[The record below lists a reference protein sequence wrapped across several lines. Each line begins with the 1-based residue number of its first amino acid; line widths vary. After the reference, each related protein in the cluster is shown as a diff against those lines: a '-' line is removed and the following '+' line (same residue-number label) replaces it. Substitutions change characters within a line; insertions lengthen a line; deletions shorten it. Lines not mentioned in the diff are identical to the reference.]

1 MMGFLINPFL
11 FAAGHPFDDMESY
24 ANLAPVDGLNGGVS
38 WPSGY
43 VDRANVLGFQAF
55 DPMESY
61 ADSAPLNGLNG
72 GDGFSA
78 GYVNH
83 NN

>member
-1 MMGFLINPFL
+1 MGILINPFL

-24 ANLAPVDGLNGGVS
+24 ANLMPVNGLNGGVS

-55 DPMESY
+55 DDIEAY
-61 ADSAPLNGLNG
+61 ANLAPLNGLDM
-72 GDGFSA
+72 GDGFSGA
-78 GYVNH
+78 YVNH
-83 NN
+83 DN

>member
-1 MMGFLINPFL
+1 MMGPLINSFWFVPGF
-11 FAAGHPFDDMESY
+11 PFDDMESY
-24 ANLAPVDGLNGGVS
+24 TNLVPVNGLNGGEN

-55 DPMESY
+55 DSMEAY
-61 ADSAPLNGLNG
+61 ADGAALNGLNM
-72 GDGFSA
+72 GDGFSGA
-78 GYVNH
+78 YVNH